1 MNCRD
6 FLIEF
11 EDRNALTESATLH
24 LNNCP
29 GCRKT
34 KAEQTHVWQM
44 IDGLGRV
51 DVPKDFDFR
60 LKARIAKA
68 KTNDFKPRFMPV
80 LRYVLPFSVIV
91 LVFAFIV
98 FNAMFLNDKNIVP
111 QVAENNFPAPVENEV
126 TLDKT
131 LTGQIDTANNYQ
143 SSNNEKPAPIISSLE
158 KQSKDSTIL
167 RKETELA
174 AVKPLKK
181 ARTGAP
187 RETIKNNFTG
197 SRDSSLTNS
206 PGKLPPGLTSQ
217 KVEPV
222 PNITGAKTFSAADI
236 LLELGIE
243 TVLENG
249 KRVVKAVR
257 PKSTGEMSTIK
268 SGDIIEAID
277 GKKLIDEPT
286 AGKKIEGKMLT
297 VRRGAEKIEIPLRNQ
312 LN

>member
-6 FLIEF
+6 FLVEF
-11 EDRNALTESATLH
+11 EDRDTLTRAATLH
-24 LNNCP
+24 LKDCL
-29 GCRKT
+29 GCQKT
-34 KAEQTHVWQM
+34 TAVQTRIWQM

-51 DVPKDFDFR
+51 DAPKDFDFR
-60 LKARIAKA
+60 LKAQIAKA
-68 KTNDFKPRFMPV
+68 NANDFKPRFLPA
-80 LRYVLPFSVIV
+80 LRYVLPLSAIV
-91 LVFAFIV
+91 LVFALVV
-98 FNAMFLNDKNIVP
+98 FNAVFLNDKNIVP

-206 PGKLPPGLTSQ
+206 PQKLPPGLNPNQ
-217 KVEPV
+217 KFETA
-222 PNITGAKTFSAADI
+222 PNITGTKTITAAEV
-236 LLELGIE
+236 LLQLGIE
-243 TVLENG
+243 TVL
-249 KRVVKAVR
+249 
-257 PKSTGEMSTIK
+257 
-268 SGDIIEAID
+268 
-277 GKKLIDEPT
+277 
-286 AGKKIEGKMLT
+286 
-297 VRRGAEKIEIPLRNQ
+297 
-312 LN
+312 